1 MDISV
6 PFIGNHSRTLRTA
19 VVTGHL
25 SGQQT
30 GQHGPI
36 RAGTADLIVVL
47 VKGEDHR
54 ANRARKLFGTS
65 DTGSFAWISGLLS
78 LIPLEGRGKRIL
90 G

>member
-1 MDISV
+1 MFPS
-6 PFIGNHSRTLRTA
+6 GNHSRTLRTA
-19 VVTGHL
+19 VVTGHPP
-25 SGQQT
+25 GQQT

-54 ANRARKLFGTS
+54 ANPEAFGTS

-78 LIPLEGRGKRIL
+78 LIPLEGRGKRIF